1 MVSPEYAEIGK
12 ELSMDIL
19 GNIYKVKVIEDS
31 PYDPNNDL
39 IRA

>member
-1 MVSPEYAEIGK
+1 MVLPEFSNIGT

-19 GNIYKVKVIEDS
+19 GKMHKVVVVEDS
-31 PYDPNNDL
+31 PYDPKNEL

>member
-1 MVSPEYAEIGK
+1 MVEPKYAKVGTD
-12 ELSMDIL
+12 LNMDIL
-19 GNIYKVKVIEDS
+19 GKIHPVKVIEDS

>member
-1 MVSPEYAEIGK
+1 MVSPEYAKIGNY
-12 ELSMDIL
+12 LTMDIL
-19 GNIYKVKVIEDS
+19 GKIHKVQVIGDS